1 MSDTVIKI
9 DNLVKK
15 FGTLTA
21 VDDVSFEVRRG
32 ELFAFLGVNG
42 AGKSTT
48 ISVICGQ
55 LDRDGGTVVID
66 GRDIDVELDGIK
78 RDIGVV
84 FQNSALDKVL
94 KPVKGGAGR
103 G

>member
-78 RDIGVV
+78 RDIGEI
-84 FQNSALDKVL
+84 
-94 KPVKGGAGR
+94 GR
-103 G
+103 ASCRERV